1 MASQLHSFRKTNSTS
16 TFRDGIRGIAGQ
28 RMRKDSLIWVS
39 AVALAILTAATVVFA
54 VINFQKER
62 QFPKPY
68 DGVWWLENKGP
79 NGVTIEARR
88 VAAGGPGENAGIK
101 PGDRLLAINDQ
112 QVDSI
117 YDINRELARTG
128 VWSKARYELEHHGV
142 KVETSIILVDADNSL
157 NQGARLI

>member
-62 QFPKPY
+62 LFPRPY
-68 DGVWWLENKGP
+68 DGVWWMEYSSPSGIAL
-79 NGVTIEARR
+79 EARGITP
-88 VAAGGPGENAGIK
+88 GGPGWNAGIK
-101 PGDRLLAINDQ
+101 VGDKLLAIND
-112 QVDSI
+112 VPI
-117 YDINRELARTG
+117 TRAADI
-128 VWSKARYELEHHGV
+128 
-142 KVETSIILVDADNSL
+142 
-157 NQGARLI
+157 